1 MKLSKFVSFCIFT
14 TFFSVLYVYQQS
26 EIFRLAYLA
35 QKRQSMFQELLD
47 KNTFLRYNIESN
59 ASLVRI
65 GTKLSQNQDYEI
77 PANFQLVKL
86 AYPLENL
93 KVNLRA
99 PKKENL
105 IARIFSIKREAQ
117 AKTIN
122 P

>member
-1 MKLSKFVSFCIFT
+1 MKLTKFILFCIFT

-26 EIFRLAYLA
+26 EIFRLGYLA

-86 AYPLENL
+86 SYPLENL

-99 PKKENL
+99 AKKENL
-105 IARIFSIKREAQ
+105 IARLFSIKREAQ